1 MKYLLQF
8 FVVVLT
14 GTSLSLFGQE
24 ENPKNCKLAAGA
36 DFASMYL
43 WRGFEL
49 GNSPAVQPWAEFSY
63 KNLTVGTW
71 GSYDFTNSYKE
82 VDVYAKYTYKAFTLM
97 FIDLFTPSYEGLDKN
112 FYNFTGD
119 TSSHV
124 SELGLTFN
132 GTEKIPFS
140 VSGGVLLYG
149 LAWDYKLNDSTAL
162 NYSSYFEVN
171 YLGSL
176 GEYSYN
182 VFAGFTPTE
191 SVFYDT
197 EKFAFINVGVNIKKE
212 IKVTDSFSLP
222 VKLTVATNP
231 ESKKFFVAFLLS
243 F

>member
-1 MKYLLQF
+1 MA
-8 FVVVLT
+8 
-14 GTSLSLFGQE
+14 QE
-24 ENPKNCKLAAGA
+24 TTPKNCNISLGA

-49 GNSPAVQPWAEFSY
+49 GNSPAIQPWAEFSY

-71 GSYDFTNSYKE
+71 GSYDFTNTYKE
-82 VDVYAKYTYKAFTLM
+82 VDLYAKYTYKAFTLM
-97 FIDLFTPSYEGLDKN
+97 FIDLYTPSYEGFDTD
-112 FYNFTGD
+112 FFNFTSD

-124 SELGLTFN
+124 SELALTFN

-149 LAWDYKLNDSTAL
+149 LGWDYKVSDSTAF

-171 YLGSL
+171 YLGQL
-176 GEYSYN
+176 EDISYN

-191 SVFYDT
+191 SVFYQTDG
-197 EKFAFINVGVNIKKE
+197 FSFINIGVSAKKE
-212 IKVTDSFSLP
+212 IKVTDSFSIP
-222 VKLTVATNP
+222 AKLTVATNP
-231 ESKKFFVAFLLS
+231 ESKGFYVAMLLS